1 MLFQGVML
9 HGDGKQRLRALFAI
23 ADTSRDDVMTP
34 EELRSSLV
42 FATKI
47 TLRNDPAH
55 QGGPVV
61 LTDEQNK
68 RIDDAVAAVFAA
80 VDADKV
86 CFLAHARFL
95 CATISCVPIHNTP
108 APTQNGTIELN
119 EFLAAL
125 DTRQD
130 LMDMLPFA
138 F

>member
-95 CATISCVPIHNTP
+95 CVPLFHVS
-108 APTQNGTIELN
+108 
-119 EFLAAL
+119 
-125 DTRQD
+125 
-130 LMDMLPFA
+130 PFA
-138 F
+138 TRLHRHRTGRSS